1 MADTIEKVYIQ
12 TYENTVRHLAQQ
24 GIARLRPWVM
34 EKSVQSEAHNWERLG
49 SVDATSKSDPTNG
62 IGRAVPTPV
71 DDAPWSRRVSM
82 PSTWHVGELTEQ
94 EDVVQML
101 VDPNSNIAM
110 AQGKA
115 MRRAFDDAIIGAA
128 CGPSMD
134 GDGNSTAYPAT
145 RAIGTSGAPVP
156 LTYDLVTEV
165 TERFMKDDVDPE
177 DEKVFVVSPAGAR
190 KLLQLTE
197 ATSGDYN
204 ALRPLT
210 AKGYVESW
218 MGYSWVVSTRLL
230 TDSPSA
236 PTYTEF
242 FAMTRKAVGL
252 QVNRDITVRVAEDP
266 SVSFAWR
273 VYCFATFGAVRV
285 EDEQIVKAYIAA

>member
-1 MADTIEKVYIQ
+1 MPDTIEKVYIQ

-49 SVDATSKSDPTNG
+49 AVEATSKSTPGN

-101 VDPNSNIAM
+101 VDPNSNIAV

-115 MRRAFDDAIIGAA
+115 MRRAFDDAIIAAA
-128 CGPSMD
+128 CGPAMD
-134 GDGNSTAYPAT
+134 GDGNSVGYSAS
-145 RAIGTSGAPVP
+145 RAIGTAVAPVEMSF
-156 LTYDLVTEV
+156 DLVTEV
-165 TERFMKDDVDPE
+165 TERFMADDVDPE
-177 DEKVFVVSPAGAR
+177 EEKVFVVSPAGAR

-197 ATSGDYN
+197 ATSGDFTQ
-204 ALRPLT
+204 LRPLQS
-210 AKGYVESW
+210 KGYVDSW

-230 TDSPSA
+230 SDSPSA

-242 FAMTRKAVGL
+242 FAMTRKALGL
-252 QVNRDITVRVAEDP
+252 QINRDISVRVAEDP

-273 VYCFATFGAVRV
+273 VYCYATFGAVRV
-285 EDEQIVKAYIAA
+285 EDEQIVKAFIAA

>member
-34 EKSVQSEAHNWERLG
+34 EKPVQSEAHNWERLG
-49 SVDATSKSDPTNG
+49 AVEATSKSTPGN

-101 VDPNSNIAM
+101 VDPNSNIAV

-115 MRRAFDDAIIGAA
+115 MRRAFDDAIIAAA
-128 CGPSMD
+128 CGPAMD
-134 GDGNSTAYPAT
+134 GDGNSVGYSGS
-145 RAIGTSGAPVP
+145 RAIGTAVAPVEMSF
-156 LTYDLVTEV
+156 DLVTEV
-165 TERFMKDDVDPE
+165 TERFMADDVDPE
-177 DEKVFVVSPAGAR
+177 EEKVFVVSPAGAR

-197 ATSGDYN
+197 ATSGDFTQ
-204 ALRPLT
+204 LRPLQS
-210 AKGYVESW
+210 KGYVDSW

-230 TDSPSA
+230 SDSPSA

-242 FAMTRKAVGL
+242 FAMTRKALGL
-252 QVNRDITVRVAEDP
+252 QINRDISVRVAEDP

-273 VYCFATFGAVRV
+273 VYCYATFGAVRV
-285 EDEQIVKAYIAA
+285 EDEQIVKAFIAA